1 MGELYNRHLFC
12 FHSLAI
18 VNNSA
23 MNIEK
28 VKSENV
34 SCSVVP
40 ALCYPMDCSSQ
51 APLSMGFSRQEYW
64 SG

>member
-1 MGELYNRHLFC
+1 MGKLYNRHLFC

-34 SCSVVP
+34 SCSVVS
-40 ALCYPMDCSSQ
+40 ALCDPMDCSSQ